1 MTVTID
7 LRRRKTSLER
17 SGLHSPL
24 SAGATGPARA
34 AQEKHLLLQL
44 NASALGLHLTTLARF
59 HVPVYMM
66 SQNVRRLDVSF
77 LPGRL
82 WPAGRED
89 AGKEGP
95 APPALAA
102 AQVWLRGTKSQEC
115 SAPLMSLVLCCRL
128 CLTLAEETRH
138 GKKWPSTHR
147 FQPGWLARREL
158 HRRSTC
164 CCSGTHLL
172 LDYFTLHSRACPY
185 ICIHWVSECVPTRR
199 VLSTSP
205 SLAACVLG
213 GGERRTCAARLGSC
227 SGLALAGPAGDLKN
241 ALLYHCLACY
251 VADCV

>member
-102 AQVWLRGTKSQEC
+102 AQVWLWRVLLAISRMLCSITVSRVMLPTVSDLGRKSQ
-115 SAPLMSLVLCCRL
+115 
-128 CLTLAEETRH
+128 
-138 GKKWPSTHR
+138 
-147 FQPGWLARREL
+147 ARREVAR
-158 HRRSTC
+158 HPPFSRRDGWSGR
-164 CCSGTHLL
+164 SGT
-172 LDYFTLHSRACPY
+172 
-185 ICIHWVSECVPTRR
+185 
-199 VLSTSP
+199 
-205 SLAACVLG
+205 
-213 GGERRTCAARLGSC
+213 
-227 SGLALAGPAGDLKN
+227 
-241 ALLYHCLACY
+241 
-251 VADCV
+251 